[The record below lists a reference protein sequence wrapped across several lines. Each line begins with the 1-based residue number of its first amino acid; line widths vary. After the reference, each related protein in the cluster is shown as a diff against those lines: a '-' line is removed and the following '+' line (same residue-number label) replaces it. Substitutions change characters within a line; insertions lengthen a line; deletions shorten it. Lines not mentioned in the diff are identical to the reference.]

1 MKTRYRQQGAS
12 MLAILAIV
20 GTAAFFLMT
29 AFKIIPVYIEAGN
42 IRSVMNNLK
51 NEPGLTNMSKQK
63 IKSKLSTALSVS
75 GQRGVD
81 LSALEVKSESDRM
94 IITFNYDKRVP
105 WIQNIDLMLHF
116 ENEYVAVKQ

>member
-1 MKTRYRQQGAS
+1 MKTKYRQQGAS
-12 MLAILAIV
+12 MLGILAVLAI
-20 GTAAFFLMT
+20 AAFFLMT

-63 IKSKLSTALSVS
+63 IKSKLSTALDVS

>member
-1 MKTRYRQQGAS
+1 MKTKYRQQGAS
-12 MLAILAIV
+12 MLGILAVLAI
-20 GTAAFFLMT
+20 AAFFLMT

-63 IKSKLSTALSVS
+63 IKSKISTALDVS